1 MSKQQQ
7 KQQQASSASAFIQY
21 DGMNDFVNSRVLLRL
36 KHVMLECDQVWHDT
50 FFTTKTE
57 DLPYLDWAGLEVI
70 LNFYKPFRTGELS
83 FQINENEWHKK
94 AEIDLKCRQ
103 QMTDYTSAENTV
115 VGATR
120 NNDTPNEVLA
130 DKLFNQLLNQIYNKM
145 KGTGGFYSTVVIG
158 DFRKDMNKGSELN
171 WTKDDIDWDAY
182 QTKLNQVQK
191 INKLDAQRFGK
202 FYDFL
207 KKNGLLV
214 Q

>member
-7 KQQQASSASAFIQY
+7 QKQKQQQQASSSTFIQY
-21 DGMNDFVNSRVLLRL
+21 DGMNGFVNSRVLLRL

-50 FFTTKTE
+50 FFTAKT

-94 AEIDLKCRQ
+94 ADIDLKCRQ
-103 QMTDYTSAENTV
+103 QMTDYTSEENTV

-145 KGTGGFYSTVVIG
+145 KGSGGFYPTVVIG
-158 DFRKDMNKGSELN
+158 DFRKDKNKGSELI
-171 WTKDDIDWDAY
+171 WTKDDIDWEAY
-182 QTKLNQVQK
+182 HSRLNEVK
-191 INKLDAQRFGK
+191 SINKIEAERFGK
-202 FYDFL
+202 FYSFL
-207 KKNGLLV
+207 KKNGLI
-214 Q
+214 